1 MSGIVTLYGLLSV
14 LVRGL
19 VLTAQSLTL
28 GGVVFFLVVASPK
41 SKIPDSL
48 GNTILRWIRRSA
60 FLLAVA
66 EILYVAL
73 DITILTGA
81 GGFAFVE
88 VISANFALAGLLA
101 SASALAVAILSS
113 VNSLHR
119 RVGML
124 APSALILTA
133 ATMTSHAIARLDHRF
148 PLLVLTAA
156 HQAATAAW
164 IGGLPYLLISLKRV
178 STSGM
183 TRELCAKFSRLAVVS
198 VAVLVAA
205 GFGLARVYVGSWH
218 AAYDTTYGIM
228 VVGKVLLFGILL
240 SLGALNFRIVR
251 QRLGDADSSLHLLR
265 HLGEVEI
272 GVGFTVI
279 LLAASLT
286 SLAPAVDTPQP
297 TLPTVDVATRLVPQ
311 WPPRVITESN
321 AAAYE
326 KDESPAKLAALKTV
340 VTETSIPPNAS
351 EPSGALAGENW
362 MDDPHHWA
370 ALVVIPVG
378 LLALLARSKRLRY
391 ARNWPLLFPA
401 LGLVLFLMA
410 DSQYWPLGAGSFW
423 SSFLDP
429 IVLPHRIIELSIAI
443 FGVFEWRVQ
452 TQRVTSNKSG
462 LVFPCVVVLC
472 STLLLTHSHSTADSQ
487 VQPELFSEVSHVSIA
502 ILGVAGGWSRWLELR
517 LPSRDGTRRVMSW
530 IWPVCVLLVGF
541 LLASYQGGS

>member
-1 MSGIVTLYGLLSV
+1 MSGIVTLYGFLSV

-19 VLTAQSLTL
+19 VLSAQSLTL
-28 GGVVFFLVVASPK
+28 GGVVFFLVVPK
-41 SKIPDSL
+41 SKVPDPIRNS
-48 GNTILRWIRRSA
+48 ILCWIRRWA

-73 DITILTGA
+73 DTTILMQS
-81 GGFAFVE
+81 GGFAFGE

-101 SASALAVAILSS
+101 STSALAVAILSR
-113 VNSLHR
+113 VDSLR
-119 RVGML
+119 SRVSL
-124 APSALILTA
+124 LVPSTLILTA
-133 ATMTSHAIARLDHRF
+133 ATMTSHAITRLDHRF
-148 PLLVLTAA
+148 PLVVLTAA

-164 IGGLPYLLISLKRV
+164 IGGLPYLLISLKHSSKPEMMRD
-178 STSGM
+178 
-183 TRELCAKFSRLAVVS
+183 LCAKFSRLAMVS
-198 VAVLVAA
+198 VAVLVTA
-205 GFGLARVYVGSWH
+205 GLGLARVYVGSWD
-218 AAYDTTYGIM
+218 AAYGTTYGIM

-251 QRLGDADSSLHLLR
+251 QRLGGADSSLRLLR
-265 HLGEVEI
+265 HFGEVEI

-286 SLAPAVDTPQP
+286 SLAPAVDTPQS
-297 TLPTVDVATRLVPQ
+297 TLPTVDVATRLVPP
-311 WPPRVITESN
+311 WPPQVITESH

-326 KDESPAKLAALKTV
+326 KDESPEKLAALKTV
-340 VTETSIPPNAS
+340 VTGASIPPNAS
-351 EPSGALAGENW
+351 EPSGVLAGESW

-370 ALVVIPVG
+370 AMVVIPVG

-391 ARNWPLLFPA
+391 AQNWPLLLSV

-410 DSQYWPLGAGSFW
+410 DSEYWPLGADSLW

-429 IVLPHRIIELSIAI
+429 IVLPHRIIEVSVAI

-452 TQRVTSNKSG
+452 TQRVTSNKAG

-472 STLLLTHSHSTADSQ
+472 SALLLTHSHSAADSQ
-487 VQPELFSEVSHVSIA
+487 VQPELFSEASHVSIG

-541 LLASYQGGS
+541 LLASYQGSS